1 MEATPLALMSG
12 LSAQAHYAN
21 GIKIAKC
28 PALLITQ
35 TFRRFVQSLPL
46 AKGGREAISCSN
58 NATSFGYM
66 FTLCIDLYLLS
77 LKSHFLVH
85 K

>member
-28 PALLITQ
+28 PALLITE
-35 TFRRFVQSLPL
+35 TFGRFVQSDFLWPRVAKKLSAVPTMPQVL
-46 AKGGREAISCSN
+46 ATCLH
-58 NATSFGYM
+58 Y
-66 FTLCIDLYLLS
+66 
-77 LKSHFLVH
+77 V
-85 K
+85 